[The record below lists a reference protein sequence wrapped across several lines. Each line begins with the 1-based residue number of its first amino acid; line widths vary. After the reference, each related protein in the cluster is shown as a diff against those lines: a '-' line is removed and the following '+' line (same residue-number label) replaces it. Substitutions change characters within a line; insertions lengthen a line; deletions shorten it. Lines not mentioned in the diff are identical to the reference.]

1 KDLIKDGDGSK
12 LPTMHYLGMAR
23 EAGNSPMYVLEMVFY
38 MNVMHP
44 GLLDTGYEYD
54 TLFNQFI
61 NNFATEKTKYD
72 AAGVDI
78 DNFFKSYTL

>member
-1 KDLIKDGDGSK
+1 MPD
-12 LPTMHYLGMAR
+12 MHYLGMAR

-61 NNFATEKTKYD
+61 NNFATEKAKYD